1 MTEGPVFSKILLFSI
16 PLILTNLLQTLYNA
30 ADMMVVGRFSAVNG
44 AVGAIGATSSLS
56 NIFLNLIMG
65 ASTGATVVVANA
77 LGAKDRERTE
87 RAVHTS
93 VMISFICGIAGM
105 LIGILLCKP
114 ILILMRSDPEL
125 LDMSVT
131 YIRIFFLGVP
141 FTTVLNYAVAI
152 LRAKGDTTTPLIIL
166 TCSGILNVVLNLFFQ
181 QILGV

>member
-1 MTEGPVFSKILLFSI
+1 MRNLLIKKEIDMTEGPVFSKILLFSI

-93 VMISFICGIAGM
+93 VMIS
-105 LIGILLCKP
+105 
-114 ILILMRSDPEL
+114 
-125 LDMSVT
+125 
-131 YIRIFFLGVP
+131 
-141 FTTVLNYAVAI
+141 
-152 LRAKGDTTTPLIIL
+152 
-166 TCSGILNVVLNLFFQ
+166 
-181 QILGV
+181 